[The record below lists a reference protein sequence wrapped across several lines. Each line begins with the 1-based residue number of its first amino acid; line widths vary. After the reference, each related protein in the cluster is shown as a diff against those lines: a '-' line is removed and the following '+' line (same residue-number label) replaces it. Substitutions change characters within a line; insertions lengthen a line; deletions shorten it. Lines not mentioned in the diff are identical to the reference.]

1 MYRFTGNTIGVD
13 ELRVRL
19 VKMSNADLL
28 RFGRAAAAMGSP
40 EANLGEPPREVFV
53 IQLEEARA
61 EWKRRRYE
69 NNSAGEIATVEHG
82 LSHLAYKK
90 ANNDGLS

>member
-1 MYRFTGNTIGVD
+1 MPTCCDSEEPRRQYAHPT
-13 ELRVRL
+13 
-19 VKMSNADLL
+19 
-28 RFGRAAAAMGSP
+28 
-40 EANLGEPPREVFV
+40 NLGEPPREVFV

-69 NNSAGEIATVEHG
+69 SNSAGEIATVEHG
-82 LSHLAYKK
+82 LSHLADKK